1 MITLTPETWLIS
13 DTHWKHENIITFCS
27 RPHDCDARMVVNWHR
42 FVLPTDDIVHLGD
55 LALGISRSWGVYET
69 MLATLTG
76 RKFLLRG
83 NHDKHRANYYQWL
96 GFEVIDPHCE
106 FAPTVD
112 SQVRKTRVLRQT
124 VLGRQLALSH
134 VPIKDDGSWDLNLH
148 GHIHNTYKIR
158 DPKWVNL
165 SVEVR
170 QYRPVR
176 LGSVVAKGHP

>member
-13 DTHWKHENIITFCS
+13 DTHWRHENIVAFCS
-27 RPHDCDARMVVNWHR
+27 RPQDCDARMVVNWHR
-42 FVLPTDDIVHLGD
+42 VVQPTDDIVHLGD
-55 LALGISRSWGVYET
+55 LAFGISANWGVYET

-83 NHDKHRANYYQWL
+83 NHDKHRADYYRRL

-106 FAPTVD
+106 FALTVD
-112 SQVRKTRVLRQT
+112 SQIKKTRVLRQS
-124 VLGRQLALSH
+124 VLGRRLALSH
-134 VPIKDDGSWDLNLH
+134 VPLKDDGSWDLNLH
-148 GHIHNTYKIR
+148 GHIHNVYRIR

-170 QYRPVR
+170 RYSPVR
-176 LGSVVAKGHP
+176 LRSVVRF